1 MWIASATS
9 RLAMTGILFL
19 FVIDSCL
26 NCKIFVKKLNFLRE
40 SSKFKKN
47 QSKFFIQLQCVIF
60 KNPRFL
66 ALNFIEL

>member
-1 MWIASATS
+1 MDCFGDKSPLND
-9 RLAMTGILFL
+9 RILFL
-19 FVIDSCL
+19 FVADLRL

-60 KNPRFL
+60 KNP
-66 ALNFIEL
+66 